1 MTPLQAALM
10 TISAPYWHPY
20 SESVY
25 AVMQTLLAAGANP
38 NTRFPKGG
46 STPFLW
52 AAYDGRTDLVNL
64 MIKSGADLD
73 AKNSY
78 GNTALHVAARCDYRL
93 STDDT
98 AAATVKLLLAH
109 GANRNATN
117 KEGMTPFEVTPGYP
131 KCEGKYSD
139 MSDCPRVCK
148 VLRDGLSAGDKKA
161 ILAGQMPDDH
171 SRSARQ
177 CCKDPKI
184 NDMDYS
190 QCCLGQPG
198 SASKKTAGRRSA
210 RRF

>member
-1 MTPLQAALM
+1 MQA
-10 TISAPYWHPY
+10 
-20 SESVY
+20 
-25 AVMQTLLAAGANP
+25 LLAAGANP
-38 NTRFPKGG
+38 NTPFPKGTWEG
-46 STPFLW
+46 TTPLLW
-52 AAYDGRTDLVNL
+52 VAYDGRTDLVNL
-64 MIKSGADLD
+64 MIKAGADLN
-73 AKNSY
+73 AKNSN
-78 GNTALHVAARCDYRL
+78 GNTALHEAAFCDFRLSWDYR
-93 STDDT
+93 
-98 AAATVKLLLAH
+98 AEATVKLLLAH
-109 GANRNATN
+109 GANLNTTN
-117 KEGMTPFEVTPGYP
+117 KNGKTPLEVTPGYP
-131 KCEGKYSD
+131 KCEGKYTD

-148 VLRDGLSAGDKKA
+148 VLRDGLSAADKKA